1 MNLPLLA
8 KFKAQ
13 FIGNSRRDTM
23 VETACENNDS
33 DSNTNYCWERYG
45 GCSLADD
52 PNYEY
57 YQGFV

>member
-13 FIGNSRRDTM
+13 FIGNRRRDTM

-33 DSNTNYCWERYG
+33 DFDTKYC
-45 GCSLADD
+45 
-52 PNYEY
+52 
-57 YQGFV
+57 